1 MYSGPV
7 AAHAYRL
14 LQNQAFDVIILVGP
28 SHFVPFDGVSIWP
41 EGHFETPL
49 GSLRVDAETA
59 ATLMASCPVVHHE
72 PLAHAREHSLEM
84 QLPFLAALVPEVPI
98 VPLVMGHQTRQT
110 AIALGEALAD
120 TLEGRAALMIA
131 SSDLSHYFDE
141 HTASALD
148 REVLG
153 DIEAINDE
161 TLMTRLERRPDHACG
176 GGPMVAV
183 MHASRRL
190 GGMTSRVLRYGD
202 SGDISGDKQSV
213 VGYVAAAF
221 WR

>member
-7 AAHAYRL
+7 AAHAYKL
-14 LQNQAFDVIILVGP
+14 LENQAFDVIVLVGP
-28 SHFVPFDGVSIWP
+28 SHFVPFEGVSIWP
-41 EGHFETPL
+41 DGHFETPL
-49 GSLRVDAETA
+49 GSLRVDTELATA
-59 ATLMASCPVVHHE
+59 LMAACPIVHPQ

-98 VPLVMGHQTRQT
+98 VPLVMGHQTRET
-110 AIALGEALAD
+110 AIALGEALAAI
-120 TLEGRAALMIA
+120 LVGRAALIIA
-131 SSDLSHYFDE
+131 SSDLSHYFDAD
-141 HTASALD
+141 TAAALD

-161 TLMTRLERRPDHACG
+161 KLMTRIERRPDHACG